1 MSETEDPWN
10 AKNIGRI
17 VKKPPKKRNDSK
29 TGILKARSFRQDT
42 IEDQQDRNNFSGA
55 IEKSLTLK
63 DMPREKLRT
72 QQTLGYDLPVV
83 QDSVS
88 FIPVKTLLPSLTWT
102 VPDPKRAISP
112 DDIKPEKIPSPQTIT
127 NE

>member
-1 MSETEDPWN
+1 
-10 AKNIGRI
+10 
-17 VKKPPKKRNDSK
+17 
-29 TGILKARSFRQDT
+29 
-42 IEDQQDRNNFSGA
+42 
-55 IEKSLTLK
+55 
-63 DMPREKLRT
+63 MPREKLRT